1 MQSNFNIS
9 IPIVAILNNQ
19 SRCQFP
25 CEITVRT
32 SFLHFCHTLQ
42 FSTNNE
48 KSCSSYEFM
57 LLLRFIFY
65 FFKLHYR
72 VIKSQSLC
80 RKQALGHQK
89 QQWRHP
95 ALPRPAADA
104 LPRTLAPLSK
114 PRRSPHRAAG
124 RHGKSIY
131 RKRNVGFPITFPEK
145 LSNTSKVT
153 ENSVSGNAKTSAK
166 YLLSS

>member
-1 MQSNFNIS
+1 MQSNLNIS
-9 IPIVAILNNQ
+9 IPIVTILNNQ

-32 SFLHFCHTLQ
+32 SFLHFCHTFQ

-65 FFKLHYR
+65 FFELHYR

-104 LPRTLAPLSK
+104 LPRK
-114 PRRSPHRAAG
+114 
-124 RHGKSIY
+124 
-131 RKRNVGFPITFPEK
+131 N
-145 LSNTSKVT
+145 
-153 ENSVSGNAKTSAK
+153 
-166 YLLSS
+166 LSSSQQAQEEPTPSCRQTWEIHLQKKKCRISYHFSRKVKQHKQSDRKFSKWKC